1 MVLRLGV
8 QDRYD
13 SNPGPARRNDLNYFV
28 TLLFRF

>member
-1 MVLRLGV
+1 V

-13 SNPGPARRNDLNYFV
+13 SSPGPARRNDLNYFA